1 LAIVFGTVFT
11 KFMVNF
17 GEEIGDFLLCC
28 GLFLPRKFKLILENF
43 TFFSQGNLN
52 PFVFRPITNG
62 ELLVGSPWMVRG
74 RIAGCMI
81 CERWCDVWRGQK

>member
-17 GEEIGDFLLCC
+17 GEEISDFLLCC
-28 GLFLPRKFKLILENF
+28 GLFLPRKFKLIVENF
-43 TFFSQGNLN
+43 TFFSQGKLN

-62 ELLVGSPWMVRG
+62 KLLVASSWRVRG
-74 RIAGCMI
+74 RIAGNMI
-81 CERWCDVWRGQK
+81 CERLCDV